1 MFTKDDVQRL
11 IADIGASKPETH
23 DEAVKEARE
32 GDVPARYIGN
42 RDLEQHQ
49 LPGIAPSVFN
59 QVDLSPLEIGEP
71 YLFGLALDVFDP
83 VSGQVI
89 AVCRPHR
96 GSEPELFLTVRQ
108 LGAEVASARMTRAHN
123 DRIAGV
129 LTPAQV
135 EARDKANEQ
144 ARADQTTADH
154 ESQRDP
160 VIV

>member
-1 MFTKDDVQRL
+1 MYSKQDVQRL
-11 IADIGASKPETH
+11 IAGIGASRSDTH
-23 DEAVKEARE
+23 DEPVAEQR
-32 GDVPARYIGN
+32 DVPTRYIGN

-59 QVDLSPLEIGEP
+59 QVDLSLLEIGEP
-71 YLFGLALDVFDP
+71 YMFGLALDVFDP

-123 DRIAGV
+123 DRLAGV

-135 EARDKANEQ
+135 EARDRANEQ
-144 ARADQTTADH
+144 ARADQAAVDQEAQT
-154 ESQRDP
+154 
-160 VIV
+160 